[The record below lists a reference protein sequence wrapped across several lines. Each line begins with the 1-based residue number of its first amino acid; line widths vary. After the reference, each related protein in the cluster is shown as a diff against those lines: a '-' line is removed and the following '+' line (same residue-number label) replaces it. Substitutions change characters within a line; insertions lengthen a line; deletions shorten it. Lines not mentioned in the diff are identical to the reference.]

1 MDRIYQNWT
10 NSVVV
15 DFLKIGTVYIKIST
29 VLTKIDTVYL
39 NSMKKIKISYAP
51 FFLPAEFLNSL
62 YQVPRYTETEQYTT
76 LNQLR

>member
-39 NSMKKIKISYAP
+39 NSMKKSKLATP
-51 FFLPAEFLNSL
+51 DFFYPPNF
-62 YQVPRYTETEQYTT
+62 
-76 LNQLR
+76 

>member
-39 NSMKKIKISYAP
+39 NSMKKSKLATP
-51 FFLPAEFLNSL
+51 HFFYLPNF
-62 YQVPRYTETEQYTT
+62 
-76 LNQLR
+76 